1 MNEKRKHFAK
11 NNLLRKLE
19 NPVHM
24 LYKGGIK
31 LQEMEKRVWQRVM
44 QQTQPENTALK
55 SLAMES
61 QEAMTEYRQL
71 LKAKVESI
79 REVGRQLLK
88 AEQENMA
95 CLRGMHYLQT
105 GEPMKL
111 PMVSALPADLKRMVR
126 RYHSGRRIWLEYV
139 SRSAEPEWGTVFG
152 EMAKR
157 QEQQCDRLCQLVG
170 HMKV

>member
-55 SLAMES
+55 SLAIES

-71 LKAKVESI
+71 LKAKVESV

-95 CLRGMHYLQT
+95 CLRGLHYLQT
-105 GEPMKL
+105 GEQMK
-111 PMVSALPADLKRMVR
+111 VSMGNLFPVDLKRMVR
-126 RYHSGRRIWLEYV
+126 RYHRARRQLMEYTA
-139 SRSAEPEWGTVFG
+139 RSAEPEWGCVFQA
-152 EMAKR
+152 MAKR
-157 QEQQCDRLCQLVG
+157 QEGQCDRLCQLVG
-170 HMKV
+170 YMK